1 MFNIHHI
8 SNIIRFTP
16 NTAFVGNKLTLTII
30 KLIEFISKFMLTAY
44 KVIALVATGL
54 RHVAILKIKILFQN
68 DQILLP
74 KKVVFICSLS
84 SKHTPLAYRLDIPIT
99 KLAH

>member
-1 MFNIHHI
+1 
-8 SNIIRFTP
+8 
-16 NTAFVGNKLTLTII
+16 
-30 KLIEFISKFMLTAY
+30 MLTAY

-84 SKHTPLAYRLDIPIT
+84 SKHTPLAYRSDIPIT
-99 KLAH
+99 KLAHWRTWASLQTYTCGIYVRKRKALT